1 MFGEA
6 PDVDGIQ
13 GIQHPPGSVPPH
25 TLRAIVM
32 AGIEA
37 LLDHR
42 ASLRASPGSPTSK
55 LLRQ

>member
-13 GIQHPPGSVPPH
+13 GTQHPPGSVPPD
-25 TLRAIVM
+25 TVRAIVM
-32 AGIEA
+32 AGVMAGTEA

-42 ASLRASPGSPTSK
+42 V
-55 LLRQ
+55 LLG